1 VHNGSDQDCSGA
13 SVGGPFPVTGAS
25 GSRTFLLLWGAMG
38 AMQGLAVPLP

>member
-1 VHNGSDQDCSGA
+1 M
-13 SVGGPFPVTGAS
+13 GGPFPVTGAS